1 MIKKKFKQVLSL
13 VMVFLMIAAVS
24 ARRDGK
30 LFGYEWGARKT
41 EKNAVKS
48 DTLRVEKD
56 GTVVVNTAPL
66 AKDIVGYGGNVPLEI
81 SIQDGKVT
89 SIKAQANSETPEF
102 FGKAKSLFARW
113 TGKTVDEAAAQE
125 VDGVSGATYS
135 SKAIIGNM
143 QRGLAYVQKAKAQED
158 LASRFDLSAKT
169 LCGLLVA
176 LMAAIVPLFYK
187 NKRYRIVQQVL
198 NACIAAMQ

>member
-1 MIKKKFKQVLSL
+1 M
-13 VMVFLMIAAVS
+13 
-24 ARRDGK
+24 
-30 LFGYEWGARKT
+30 
-41 EKNAVKS
+41 KS

-113 TGKTVDEAAAQE
+113 TG
-125 VDGVSGATYS
+125 
-135 SKAIIGNM
+135 
-143 QRGLAYVQKAKAQED
+143 R
-158 LASRFDLSAKT
+158 
-169 LCGLLVA
+169 
-176 LMAAIVPLFYK
+176 PLRRK
-187 NKRYRIVQQVL
+187 ST
-198 NACIAAMQ
+198 ACREPPIRRRPS